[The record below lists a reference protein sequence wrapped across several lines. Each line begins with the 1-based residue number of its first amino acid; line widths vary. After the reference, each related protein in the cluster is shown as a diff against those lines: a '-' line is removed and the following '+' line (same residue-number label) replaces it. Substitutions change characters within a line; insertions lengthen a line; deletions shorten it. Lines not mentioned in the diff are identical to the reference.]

1 MNPFNLFINQQIVT
15 PITVSLKKSYRAI
28 AAVIVISLTFD
39 VIAAG
44 NVRSETQA
52 GSKLLDQQT
61 EQGAMR
67 EKVIAANPVSANQ
80 QSDFSAKLKA
90 RLNLTDEQAEQIEPI
105 LMAHIEKRMGVM
117 QKHGIS
123 QGARSSGKQVGFRQ
137 LRGVKRDMD
146 KINKQVER
154 QLASVLNKEQLKEY
168 KRIQE
173 QQRAEM
179 RARLQGK
186 RR

>member
-1 MNPFNLFINQQIVT
+1 MNPFHLFINQQIVT
-15 PITVSLKKSYRAI
+15 AKNKSREEQSYRCRD
-28 AAVIVISLTFD
+28 SHYLTFD
-39 VIAAG
+39 VVAAD

-80 QSDFSAKLKA
+80 QSDFSATQSPVKFN
-90 RLNLTDEQAEQIEPI
+90 RWQAEQVEPI
-105 LMAHIEKRMGVM
+105 LMAHMEKRMGVM

-137 LRGVKRDMD
+137 LRAVKRDMD
-146 KINKQVER
+146 KK
-154 QLASVLNKEQLKEY
+154 
-168 KRIQE
+168 
-173 QQRAEM
+173 
-179 RARLQGK
+179 
-186 RR
+186 

>member
-1 MNPFNLFINQQIVT
+1 MNPFHLFINQQIVT
-15 PITVSLKKSYRAI
+15 AKKISLEKSYRAI

-39 VIAAG
+39 VVAAD

-90 RLNLTDEQAEQIEPI
+90 RLNLTDEQAEQVEPI
-105 LMAHIEKRMGVM
+105 LMAHMEKRMGVM
-117 QKHGIS
+117 QKHGFS

-137 LRGVKRDMD
+137 LRAVKRDMD

-154 QLASVLNKEQLKEY
+154 QLAGVLNKEQLKEY

>member
-15 PITVSLKKSYRAI
+15 AITVSLKKSYRAI

-67 EKVIAANPVSANQ
+67 EKVIAAVSANQ
-80 QSDFSAKLKA
+80 QRDFLCKTQS
-90 RLNLTDEQAEQIEPI
+90 P
-105 LMAHIEKRMGVM
+105 
-117 QKHGIS
+117 
-123 QGARSSGKQVGFRQ
+123 
-137 LRGVKRDMD
+137 VKFNR
-146 KINKQVER
+146 
-154 QLASVLNKEQLKEY
+154 
-168 KRIQE
+168 
-173 QQRAEM
+173 
-179 RARLQGK
+179 
-186 RR
+186 